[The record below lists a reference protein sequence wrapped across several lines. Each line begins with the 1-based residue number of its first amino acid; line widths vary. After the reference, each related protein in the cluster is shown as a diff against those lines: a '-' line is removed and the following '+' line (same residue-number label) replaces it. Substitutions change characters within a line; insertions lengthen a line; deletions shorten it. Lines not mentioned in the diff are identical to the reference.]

1 MKWLVVLVMLCGRAV
16 ADPAAVRKLLDER
29 RQQLHIAGLAYAV
42 VIDDRVV
49 ALDGLGLR
57 DPARTLP
64 ATPDTVFPIGS
75 CTKAFTAMAAAIAS
89 DEGKL
94 SLDDSP
100 RRYLPWFKLADP
112 EANEL
117 VAIRDLL
124 SHRTGLMAK
133 ADLAAT
139 PGVLTREQYLRAAAG
154 AKPVARLREAFQYSN
169 AMVTAAGEAVARAYG
184 TTWERV
190 IETRILA
197 PLGMTATRTSSYRI
211 PGEAAVGQTW
221 DGKAWRATPVTESL
235 GVMAPA
241 GSIASTARDMA
252 RWLRMLTGGGVLDG
266 KRVVSEAM
274 LRELTAPHIAIDAA
288 RSYALGWVVYDW
300 KGHRVIEHNG
310 GSDGLSALVSFLPD
324 RRAGFVVLANSSP
337 TEMTQIGKLGAAL
350 WPAILDE
357 APAPVA
363 AAAAPIPRA
372 PAAPEAALSKQDL
385 PALDAWLDRMVQAT
399 GGARNARGHATM
411 RLHATGSY
419 EQQGVSFELSVLAR
433 ETARVEDEAWRA
445 AGVRLG
451 RVRIFFDG
459 ERGAQ
464 QTTFGQDEVTTDIAR
479 ARRDNALHPLLDL
492 RAHYSAVAITGRTQL
507 DGEDVIVVAL
517 DKETTLYA
525 SARTALVVRRD
536 RGGEST
542 RFSDFRNSD
551 GEIVPWRWTTHD
563 ALGDKTVRVD
573 RIEWNVAL
581 PAGSFAPVAH
591 LTR

>member
-1 MKWLVVLVMLCGRAV
+1 MKWLVVLVMLCGRAA
-16 ADPAAVRKLLDER
+16 ADPAAIRTLLEER

-100 RRYLPWFKLADP
+100 HRTLPWFKLADP

-117 VAIRDLL
+117 VAIRDML

-154 AKPVARLREAFQYSN
+154 ARPVARLREAFQYSN

-190 IETRILA
+190 IETKILA

-211 PGEAAVGQTW
+211 PGEAAVGQSW
-221 DGKAWRATPVTESL
+221 DGQAWRAAPVTEAL
-235 GVMAPA
+235 GVMGPA
-241 GSIASTARDMA
+241 GSIASTAHDMA
-252 RWLRMLTGGGVLDG
+252 RWLRMLTGGGALDG
-266 KRVVSEAM
+266 KRLVSEAM
-274 LRELTAPHIAIDAA
+274 LRELTAPHIAIDAV

-300 KGHRVIEHNG
+300 KGHRVVEHNG

-357 APAPVA
+357 APAP
-363 AAAAPIPRA
+363 AAPAPRT
-372 PAAPEAALSKQDL
+372 PTAPEPALSKTDL
-385 PALDAWLDRMVQAT
+385 PALDAWLERMVQAT
-399 GGARNARGHATM
+399 GGARTARGHATM

-419 EQQGVSFELSVLAR
+419 EQQGVSFELTVVGR

-445 AGVRLG
+445 AGVRIG
-451 RVRIFFDG
+451 RVRTFFDG
-459 ERGAQ
+459 ERGQQ
-464 QTTFGQDEVTTDIAR
+464 QTTFGQDEVTTDIAQ

-492 RAHYSAVAITGRTQL
+492 RARGGAVAITGRTQL

-517 DKETTLYA
+517 GKDTTLYA
-525 SARTALVVRRD
+525 SARTGLVVRRD

-551 GEIVPWRWTTHD
+551 GEIVPWRWTTHG

-573 RIEWNVAL
+573 RIEWNVAI

-591 LTR
+591 LVR